1 MYTHTWR
8 SGGDGEITRVIH
20 DVITMWFLV
29 LTTRLG
35 TGKTFAANEDEGW
48 YDTTGRYEKGLR
60 PQCRWWK
67 RRLLVVGDD
76 GEGA

>member
-29 LTTRLG
+29 LTTGHG
-35 TGKTFAANEDEGW
+35 TGKMFAANEDEGYYW
-48 YDTTGRYEKGLR
+48 
-60 PQCRWWK
+60 P
-67 RRLLVVGDD
+67 V
-76 GEGA
+76 